1 MYKRQGGYNE
11 NNQFGL
17 TVNYPEYC
25 RRVIRTLLSKENIEV
40 VLVPHVISDNLSEI
54 DNDCVACHDLLEEFL
69 DLKASPNFMTPV
81 EAKSYIAGM
90 DGFTGARMH
99 ATIAAFTTGVPVL
112 PFSYSPKFEG
122 LYGSM
127 DYNHIISGC
136 KDDTETAIEKTL
148 EFFDNLPV
156 IKQEMDMASRIV
168 QNGIKELIEETEK
181 VLFCE

>member
-1 MYKRQGGYNE
+1 MLG
-11 NNQFGL
+11 
-17 TVNYPEYC
+17 
-25 RRVIRTLLSKENIEV
+25 KENTEI

-54 DNDCVACHDLLEEFL
+54 DNDCVACQDLLKEFPT
-69 DLKASPNFMTPV
+69 LKVSPNFLTPV
-81 EAKSYIAGM
+81 EAKSYIAGL

-127 DYNHIISGC
+127 NYNHIVSGC
-136 KDDTETAIEKTL
+136 KDDTEIARQKTL
-148 EFFDNLPV
+148 EFFANLQI
-156 IKQEMDMASRIV
+156 IKQEMAMSSYIV
-168 QNGIKELIEETEK
+168 DNGIKELIDETEK